1 MEELNRLTDRTAT
14 TLFAQNAPSPMLTD
28 RTAST
33 LLAVTALSLV
43 LTDRTATTLLALT
56 ALSPM
61 LTGSSTEKLSVRR
74 QWMIQKLDSQCESV
88 RV

>member
-1 MEELNRLTDRTAT
+1 MKALGPRARQVSMEELNR
-14 TLFAQNAPSPMLTD
+14 LTD